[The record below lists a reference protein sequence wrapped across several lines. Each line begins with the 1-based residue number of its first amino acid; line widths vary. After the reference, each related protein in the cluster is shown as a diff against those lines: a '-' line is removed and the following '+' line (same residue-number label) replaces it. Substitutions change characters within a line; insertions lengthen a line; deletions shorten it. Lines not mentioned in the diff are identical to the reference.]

1 MKRLVLAGAA
11 LLGLFG
17 AAAYLEYLNF
27 TAHAQ
32 KTALVITPESAV
44 LKPSPIRKDWI
55 IEGEP
60 KTEAAMIAR
69 TDDGSTKVFVWQT
82 TKSRFTWTYGFDE
95 VVHVIDGE
103 VFLTDR
109 SGKERRAGPG
119 DVIFFPAGTKVTW
132 RVPDHVKKIATMKN
146 ALPKPIASVMRW
158 VRMARDSATPTEAF
172 AD

>member
-1 MKRLVLAGAA
+1 MKRGLLWGAGLLGILGAGAYA
-11 LLGLFG
+11 EHLDFSSH
-17 AAAYLEYLNF
+17 
-27 TAHAQ
+27 TQ
-32 KTALVITPESAV
+32 KTALVIAPKDAV

-55 IEGEP
+55 IEGRP

-82 TKSRFTWTYGFDE
+82 TAGRFTWTYDFDE
-95 VVHVIDGE
+95 VVHVVDGE
-103 VFLTDR
+103 VFLTDA
-109 SGKERRAGPG
+109 SKVERRAGPG

-132 RVPDHVKKIATMKN
+132 RVPDHLKKIATMKN

-158 VRMARDSATPTEAF
+158 IRMARDSATPTEAF